1 MVYDSTGL
9 KGSSLKLEIKVRGRN
24 WSKSSII
31 QEFMV
36 SKENPE
42 FNKSPL
48 WSWCGRGP
56 QSQMLDHYNQIWK
69 QSDTGT
75 CLEGRRERM
84 GTRSRLSHQVRL
96 SRWPS
101 LVWWM
106 RDTIIPSGSHWC
118 PLLWYLRTFSFIQKK
133 NTRWRCCFLEW
144 KGSPLSL
151 TFTLLLPDS
160 LNETHFRQHLNLLWK

>member
-9 KGSSLKLEIKVRGRN
+9 KGSSLKLEIKVRGCN

-36 SKENPE
+36 SKESPE

-48 WSWCGRGP
+48 WSWCGRGGP

-75 CLEGRRERM
+75 CLEGWRERM

-106 RDTIIPSGSHWC
+106 RDTIIPSGSHWY
-118 PLLWYLRTFSFIQKK
+118 PLLWYLRTFLIHSEKEYTFVMLFSWMK
-133 NTRWRCCFLEW
+133 RF
-144 KGSPLSL
+144 SSL
-151 TFTLLLPDS
+151 IDICTPPT
-160 LNETHFRQHLNLLWK
+160 W